1 METKIYQ
8 VKSPDGT
15 IIKVKGPV
23 GASQEEVIKQAQ
35 ALSGNKQQ
43 SQAPEINNIAEGAR
57 AFAKGATFGFADE
70 IEAKVRTGQSV
81 KDQVSTTTSYK
92 DAYNELKDLQKSAF
106 TGRTPEQKARVKELT
121 DIVTNEKNAKSSV
134 QDAKYKGVRDELRTS
149 SAEFAKQ
156 NPKTAMA
163 LELAGGIT
171 TPVLGAAKA
180 ATIGGK
186 IARGSLQ
193 GAGFGAAYGAG
204 NADEME
210 DVGRDTLLQGAAGGA
225 IGGVLSGAGA
235 VLAPKLQ
242 QGAKA
247 FANKGIPI
255 TPGQA
260 FGGVTDT
267 IEQRMGSVMPGINSA
282 RTRSIKSW
290 NKSLIDDIIK
300 PLGGKVDDL
309 GDNLLGNVKK
319 GQEVLSK
326 SYDDVLPF
334 IGIKDKSGL
343 NKALNAVKK
352 DQVLSDA
359 AEKTLQKEMSKVQGF
374 LTGKNISGES
384 VKNMQTHL
392 GKRIQAY
399 AGTTNADDKAIG
411 NALSDTLDTL
421 MTQVQN
427 QNPKYADKLKAINTA
442 YAKFIRVENA
452 ASKLNDGQAFTPKQF
467 GSAVRQSDRS
477 ARKRAVAAGDALM
490 QGESQ
495 QAQILGNSIP
505 DSGTAGNVI
514 VNSLLGAGA
523 VTGSINPA
531 ILAIPGVSYLAYSK
545 PGMAAFNKWIKS
557 GNGNMEALRKII
569 EKYSG
574 SAASGLLTLQD

>member
-210 DVGRDTLLQGAAGGA
+210 DVGRDTLL
-225 IGGVLSGAGA
+225 
-235 VLAPKLQ
+235 
-242 QGAKA
+242 
-247 FANKGIPI
+247 
-255 TPGQA
+255 
-260 FGGVTDT
+260 
-267 IEQRMGSVMPGINSA
+267 
-282 RTRSIKSW
+282 
-290 NKSLIDDIIK
+290 
-300 PLGGKVDDL
+300 
-309 GDNLLGNVKK
+309 
-319 GQEVLSK
+319 
-326 SYDDVLPF
+326 
-334 IGIKDKSGL
+334 
-343 NKALNAVKK
+343 
-352 DQVLSDA
+352 
-359 AEKTLQKEMSKVQGF
+359 
-374 LTGKNISGES
+374 
-384 VKNMQTHL
+384 
-392 GKRIQAY
+392 
-399 AGTTNADDKAIG
+399 
-411 NALSDTLDTL
+411 
-421 MTQVQN
+421 
-427 QNPKYADKLKAINTA
+427 
-442 YAKFIRVENA
+442 
-452 ASKLNDGQAFTPKQF
+452 
-467 GSAVRQSDRS
+467 
-477 ARKRAVAAGDALM
+477 
-490 QGESQ
+490 
-495 QAQILGNSIP
+495 
-505 DSGTAGNVI
+505 
-514 VNSLLGAGA
+514 
-523 VTGSINPA
+523 
-531 ILAIPGVSYLAYSK
+531 
-545 PGMAAFNKWIKS
+545 
-557 GNGNMEALRKII
+557 
-569 EKYSG
+569 
-574 SAASGLLTLQD
+574 

>member
-1 METKIYQ
+1 METKIYN

-43 SQAPEINNIAEGAR
+43 PQAPEINNLAEGAR
-57 AFAKGATFGFADE
+57 TFAKGATFGFADE
-70 IEAKVRTGQSV
+70 IEAKVRTAQSL
-81 KDQVSTTTSYK
+81 KDQMTTSTSYK
-92 DAYNELKDLQKSAF
+92 DAYKELTQLQKSGF

-121 DIVTNEKNAKSSV
+121 AILSSEKKVKTDA
-134 QDAKYKGVRDELRTS
+134 QDARYKGVRDDLRAS
-149 SAEFAKQ
+149 NAEFARQ
-156 NPKTAMA
+156 NPKTAMG

-242 QGAKA
+242 QGAKE

-260 FGGVTDT
+260 FGGLTDWV
-267 IEQRMGSVMPGINSA
+267 EQKVGAVMPGIN
-282 RTRSIKSW
+282 KSRNRAVQKW
-290 NKSLIDDIIK
+290 NNSLIDDVLEQ
-300 PLGGKVDDL
+300 LGVKAGNLGDDL
-309 GDNLLGNVKK
+309 LANVHAGK
-319 GQEVLSK
+319 EVLSK

-334 IGIKDKSGL
+334 IGIKDKVGL
-343 NKALNAVKK
+343 TKAINAVKK
-352 DQVLSDA
+352 DQILSDS
-359 AEKTLQKEMSKVQGF
+359 AEKTLTKEMSKIQGF
-374 LTGKNISGES
+374 LAGKNISGES
-384 VKNMQTHL
+384 VKNIQSHL
-392 GKRIQAY
+392 GQRIQAY
-399 AGTTNADDKAIG
+399 SGTTNADDKAIG
-411 NALSDTLDTL
+411 NALSETLDTL
-421 MTQVQN
+421 MTQVQK
-427 QNPKYADKLKAINTA
+427 QNPKYADKLKAVNKA
-442 YAKFIRVENA
+442 YAKFIRIENA
-452 ASKLNDGQAFTPKQF
+452 ASKLTDGETFTPKGF
-467 GSAVRQSDRS
+467 ASAVRQSDKS
-477 ARKRAVAAGDALM
+477 KRKNAVAAGKALM
-490 QGESQ
+490 QGESR
-495 QAQILGNSIP
+495 QAKILGNKLA
-505 DSGTAGNVI
+505 DSGTAGNLI
-514 VNSLLGAGA
+514 LNGGLLAS
-523 VTGSINPA
+523 VGSNLINPMYMA
-531 ILAIPGVSYLAYSK
+531 LPAASYGIYSK
-545 PGMAAFNKWIKS
+545 PGMAAFNAWVKTGK
-557 GNGNMEALRKII
+557 GNAEALRKIV

-574 SAASGLLTLQD
+574 TASSGLLTLQD

>member
-1 METKIYQ
+1 METKIYK
-8 VKSPDGT
+8 VKSPDGSV
-15 IIKVKGPV
+15 IKVQGPI

-43 SQAPEINNIAEGAR
+43 PQAPEINNLAEGAR
-57 AFAKGATFGFADE
+57 TFAKGATFGFADE

-92 DAYNELKDLQKSAF
+92 DAYNELKDLQKSGF

-121 DIVTNEKNAKSSV
+121 AIVTNERNAKSSV
-134 QDAKYKGVRDELRTS
+134 QDAKYKGVRDDLRAS
-149 SAEFAKQ
+149 NAEFAKQ

-193 GAGFGAAYGAG
+193 GAGFGAVYGAG

-247 FANKGIPI
+247 FANRGIPI

-282 RTRSIKSW
+282 RTRSVKSW

-334 IGIKDKSGL
+334 IGIKDKVGL
-343 NKALNAVKK
+343 TKAINLVKK

-359 AEKTLQKEMSKVQGF
+359 AEKTLTKEMSKIQGF
-374 LTGKNISGES
+374 LSGKNISGES
-384 VKNMQTHL
+384 VKDIQTHL

-411 NALSDTLDTL
+411 TALSDTLDVL
-421 MTQVQN
+421 MTQVQK
-427 QNPKYADKLKAINTA
+427 QNPKYSEKLKAVNTA
-442 YAKFIRVENA
+442 YAKFIRIENA
-452 ASKLNDGQAFTPKQF
+452 ASKLTDGETFTPKQF
-467 GSAVRQSDRS
+467 ASAVRQSDRS
-477 ARKRAVAAGDALM
+477 KGKNAVAAGKALM
-490 QGESQ
+490 QGESR
-495 QAQILGNSIP
+495 QAKILGNKLA
-505 DSGTAGNVI
+505 DSGTAGNLI
-514 VNSLLGAGA
+514 LNGGLLAS
-523 VTGSINPA
+523 VGSNLINPMYMA
-531 ILAIPGVSYLAYSK
+531 LPAASYGIYSK
-545 PGMAAFNKWIKS
+545 PGMAAFNAWVKTGK
-557 GNGNMEALRKII
+557 GNAAALRKIV

-574 SAASGLLTLQD
+574 TASSGLLTLQD